1 MGAVLCGKFHRRRLK
16 ICGCPR
22 ANRGRGDFSDAN
34 RDATMRGPAPAR
46 SAGGL
51 CAGARRAVCPRVC
64 APFAACPFMCARA
77 AAAACSP
84 ALSAQHT
91 TNPVLLRR
99 VQGAPEQ
106 PRAPTCRSGDRVATA
121 PMRAGA
127 RLCSLRFRAGRA
139 AQDAHSPRKVLC
151 DVMFC
156 IAIRLLVRRVLTA
169 PPARGTQ
176 CTARPGPSRS
186 SMGTAEHLQLS
197 TG

>member
-1 MGAVLCGKFHRRRLK
+1 VCGKFHRRRLK

-22 ANRGRGDFSDAN
+22 ANRGRGDAIFQ
-34 RDATMRGPAPAR
+34 TQTEMRPCVAPLLR
-46 SAGGL
+46 GL
-51 CAGARRAVCPRVC
+51 LVACALAPV
-64 APFAACPFMCARA
+64 APFAPGSAPPSLPAHFCAHA
-77 AAAACSP
+77 LPLLLAPP
-84 ALSAQHT
+84 ALSSQHT